1 MKIINLIALLFLVSC
16 MNSSKTTNL
25 KASQFNEKVSTSNVQ
40 ILDVRTSEE
49 FDQGHIKGAINV
61 DVNSDNFDVDV
72 LKLDNTKPVYVYCLA
87 GVRSNDAAEK
97 MKALG
102 FDQIFQLDGGIKSW
116 NTANLPLD
124 KTPVDTTKI
133 SQVTETEEAEIPFEE
148 AIKKDKLVLV
158 DFNAVWCGPCKKM
171 QPHIDKLK
179 EARKSDVLVYSIDTD
194 KNPVLSSK
202 YNVQLLPTIMLFK
215 KDKTLHRI
223 EGYQD
228 YSSLEKLV
236 NKYK

>member
-1 MKIINLIALLFLVSC
+1 

-25 KASQFNEKVSTSNVQ
+25 KASQFNEKVSASNVQ

-61 DVNSDNFDVDV
+61 DVNSDNFDAEV
-72 LKLDNTKPVYVYCLA
+72 LKLDNTKPVYIYCLA
-87 GVRSNDAAEK
+87 GVRSNEAAEK

-102 FDQIFQLDGGIKSW
+102 FDQVYELEGGIKSW
-116 NTANLPLD
+116 SSSNLPLE
-124 KTPVDTTKI
+124 KTPKDTTKTPEI
-133 SQVTETEEAEIPFEE
+133 TEVSETELPFEE

-179 EARKSDVLVYSIDTD
+179 EARKSDVLVYGIDTD
-194 KNPVLSSK
+194 KNPVLSNK

-215 KDKTLHRI
+215 NNKILHRI

-228 YSSLEKLV
+228 YNSLEKLV